1 MRIGIGL
8 GSNLGDRGAELS
20 KARNW
25 LRGIDPSAKF
35 SSEYET
41 DPVDCHP
48 GTPAFRNQ
56 VAELNWTGSLEV
68 LLQWMQ
74 EYEIS
79 RGRKTVR
86 RVNEPRPLD
95 LDLLYAGRNWIKNS
109 RLNLPHPRMAERRF
123 VIEPLA
129 ELSPGLRIAGLPG
142 TVLEVATWLR
152 GKRGPLCR
160 RIV

>member
-1 MRIGIGL
+1 MRVGIGL
-8 GSNLGDRGAELS
+8 GSNVGDRGAELA

-25 LRGIDPSAKF
+25 LRSLDPSAQF

-41 DPVDCHP
+41 DPVDCPP

-74 EYEIS
+74 EYERS

-86 RVNEPRPLD
+86 KVNDPRLLD
-95 LDLLYAGRNWIKNS
+95 LDLLYAGRNWVKNP
-109 RLNLPHPRMAERRF
+109 RLDLPHPRMAERRF
-123 VIEPLA
+123 VMEPLA
-129 ELSPGLRIAGLPG
+129 ELCPGRRIAGLPG
-142 TVLEVATWLR
+142 TVWETANWLKGR
-152 GKRGPLCR
+152 GGPGCR

>member
-8 GSNLGDRGAELS
+8 GSNLGNRGAELA
-20 KARNW
+20 KARTW
-25 LRGIDPSAKF
+25 LRGIDVGAKF

-41 DPVDCHP
+41 APVDCPP
-48 GTPAFRNQ
+48 GTPPFRNQ
-56 VAELNWTGSLEV
+56 VAEMNWTGRLET

-86 RVNEPRPLD
+86 RVNQSRPLD
-95 LDLLYAGRNWIKNS
+95 LDLLYAGRNWIKS
-109 RLNLPHPRMAERRF
+109 PRLNLPHPRMAERLF
-123 VIEPLA
+123 VMEPLA
-129 ELSPGLRIAGLPG
+129 ELCPGRRISGLPG
-142 TVLEVATWLR
+142 TVGETAAWLR
-152 GKRGPLCR
+152 EKRGPECR

>member
-1 MRIGIGL
+1 
-8 GSNLGDRGAELS
+8 
-20 KARNW
+20 
-25 LRGIDPSAKF
+25 
-35 SSEYET
+35 
-41 DPVDCHP
+41 
-48 GTPAFRNQ
+48 
-56 VAELNWTGSLEV
+56 
-68 LLQWMQ
+68 
-74 EYEIS
+74 
-79 RGRKTVR
+79 
-86 RVNEPRPLD
+86 VNEPRPLD